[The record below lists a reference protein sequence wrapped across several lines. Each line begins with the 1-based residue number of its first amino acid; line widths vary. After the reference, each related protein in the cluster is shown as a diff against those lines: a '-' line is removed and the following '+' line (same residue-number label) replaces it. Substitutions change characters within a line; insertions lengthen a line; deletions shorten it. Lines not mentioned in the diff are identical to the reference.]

1 MKKKTIARVLLFVV
15 ALSVLTLCASARLSN
30 GTPTISF
37 EDSKVRCGAYCVAS
51 NPSDSVTANL
61 TLYKNGTIVAGWNAS
76 GTGSATI
83 DRTYPAV
90 SGATY
95 KLVLSWK
102 VNGVSQTSS
111 TVTKTCP

>member
-1 MKKKTIARVLLFVV
+1 MKRKIIARVLLLVV
-15 ALSVLTLCASARLSN
+15 ALGALALCAAARANNGSPDLTFSGTTANCKAVCRSA
-30 GTPTISF
+30 
-37 EDSKVRCGAYCVAS
+37 DSTA
-51 NPSDSVTANL
+51 SVTANL